1 MSHLDPEQLA
11 LLALGEPVAS
21 EAERGHLAQCADC
34 AADLAEMTHAA
45 GVARSTVADGELDL
59 PSSRVWESIHEELR
73 LGTAVAQDPMA
84 DAAPSSP
91 GDTSKSTEQ
100 ASTETDVQTPTT
112 SPDRRVRRRR
122 SPRALWTLAASLVLV
137 AAVGTAAWIG
147 ISSTLTPVS
156 VAAASLDAFPDH
168 PDAVGTAEVD
178 EDRDGVRT
186 LTVSLE
192 GATTADEYRE
202 VWLIRNDGQ
211 ALISLGV
218 LEDTT
223 GTFAIPAGLDL
234 DEYDLVDI
242 SFEPLDGDP
251 AHSGNSIVRG
261 RLDAV

>member
-59 PSSRVWESIHEELR
+59 PSSRVWESIHEELS
-73 LGTAVAQDPMA
+73 LGTAVAQDPLT
-84 DAAPSSP
+84 DAAPA
-91 GDTSKSTEQ
+91 GLDDTSKSTEP
-100 ASTETDVQTPTT
+100 ARADTDVPTT
-112 SPDRRVRRRR
+112 PERRVRRRR

-137 AAVGTAAWIG
+137 AALGTAAWIG

-192 GATTADEYRE
+192 GATTNDEYRE

-261 RLDAV
+261 QLDAV